1 MFNQQE
7 LQILI
12 GGTEDPVD
20 VVDLRAN
27 TVYGGAY
34 DDSHDTVKAF
44 WKAGPRIFYEWHRLT
59 RPWAY

>member
-12 GGTEDPVD
+12 SGTEEPVD
-20 VVDLRAN
+20 VDDLRRN

-34 DDSHDTVKAF
+34 DENHEVMQGF
-44 WKAGPRIFYEWHRLT
+44 WRVYHSRLSQSCHSNILH
-59 RPWAY
+59 